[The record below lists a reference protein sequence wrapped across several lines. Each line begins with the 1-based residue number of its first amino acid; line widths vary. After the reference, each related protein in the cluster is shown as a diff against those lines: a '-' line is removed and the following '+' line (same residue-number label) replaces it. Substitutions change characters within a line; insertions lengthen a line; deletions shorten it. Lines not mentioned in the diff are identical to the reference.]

1 MNAKYYA
8 NADVFESQKYSNTY
22 SISPLQVWDSILLS
36 KYGLIAAHH
45 VWLEEILEKN
55 LAGARI
61 LFTRIYSYLLWVSS
75 FKVRSEDQNIRTV
88 FSLFMEGRYFN

>member
-36 KYGLIAAHH
+36 KYGLIAGL
-45 VWLEEILEKN
+45 VGEILQQK
-55 LAGARI
+55 I
-61 LFTRIYSYLLWVSS
+61 LLGQEFGGHVY
-75 FKVRSEDQNIRTV
+75 
-88 FSLFMEGRYFN
+88 